1 MPFWL
6 VLGIVV
12 AAAAARAD
20 EKGVEAAV
28 GYGALGVAGGIF
40 DIVATVYDIKH
51 LVSGEPPPKD
61 FGIVETLVA
70 LPQMGIAAYFFNSPP
85 PADGVRPLAAVWFVW
100 ATALAA
106 HGIWTIAR
114 PDNSFS
120 QSAIGVRPVDEP
132 RTTTVPLL
140 WSVTGRF

>member
-6 VLGIVV
+6 VLGVMV

-20 EKGVEAAV
+20 DTGLGAAA
-28 GYGALGVAGGIF
+28 GYVALGAAGGVF
-40 DIVATVYDIKH
+40 DIAATVYDIKH
-51 LVSGEPPPKD
+51 LASGEPPPKD

-120 QSAIGVRPVDEP
+120 QIAIGARAVDEP
-132 RTTTVPLL
+132 RTTTEPLL